1 MARTISRCW
10 GVSVGAAHTREP
22 RLSAALLAL
31 GKIIFLRIKEGLWEE
46 YLPPVHGRRHP
57 VDRQGR
63 PVDIE
68 ILPVNGQSVLVDIL
82 ILSTRWCVLSTRS
95 NRVEMRHPVD
105 RQRRPVDIEF
115 LLVDGQSVLVD
126 MSMDHVNKEMCP
138 VNTESSCRD
147 ETNACRQA
155 LSCGHAI

>member
-46 YLPPVHGRRHP
+46 YRPPVHGRP
-57 VDRQGR
+57 
-63 PVDIE
+63 
-68 ILPVNGQSVLVDIL
+68 
-82 ILSTRWCVLSTRS
+82 
-95 NRVEMRHPVD
+95 HPVD

-126 MSMDHVNKEMCP
+126 LSMDHVNKEVCP

-147 ETNACRQA
+147 ETNACKQA
-155 LSCGHAI
+155 LSCGHAICTC

>member
-46 YLPPVHGRRHP
+46 YLPLVHGRRHP
-57 VDRQGR
+57 VNRQGR

-68 ILPVNGQSVLVDIL
+68 ILPVNGQ
-82 ILSTRWCVLSTRS
+82 
-95 NRVEMRHPVD
+95 
-105 RQRRPVDIEF
+105 F
-115 LLVDGQSVLVD
+115 VLVD
-126 MSMDHVNKEMCP
+126 MNIDAVNKEVCP
-138 VNTESSCRD
+138 VNMESSCRD
-147 ETNACRQA
+147 ANDACRQA
-155 LSCGHAI
+155 LSCGHANCIC

>member
-10 GVSVGAAHTREP
+10 GVNVGAAHTREP

-46 YLPPVHGRRHP
+46 YRPPVHGRP
-57 VDRQGR
+57 
-63 PVDIE
+63 
-68 ILPVNGQSVLVDIL
+68 
-82 ILSTRWCVLSTRS
+82 
-95 NRVEMRHPVD
+95 HPVD

-155 LSCGHAI
+155 LSCGHAICTC

>member
-10 GVSVGAAHTREP
+10 GVNVGAAHTREP

-31 GKIIFLRIKEGLWEE
+31 GKIFFLRIKEGLWEE
-46 YLPPVHGRRHP
+46 YLPAVHGR
-57 VDRQGR
+57 
-63 PVDIE
+63 
-68 ILPVNGQSVLVDIL
+68 
-82 ILSTRWCVLSTRS
+82 
-95 NRVEMRHPVD
+95 RHPVD

>member
-31 GKIIFLRIKEGLWEE
+31 GKIIFWRIKEGLWEE

-63 PVDIE
+63 PVDIG
-68 ILPVNGQSVLVDIL
+68 ILPVNGQP
-82 ILSTRWCVLSTRS
+82 
-95 NRVEMRHPVD
+95 EH
-105 RQRRPVDIEF
+105 
-115 LLVDGQSVLVD
+115 VD
-126 MSMDHVNKEMCP
+126 MDIDPVNKEVCP
-138 VNTESSCRD
+138 VNME
-147 ETNACRQA
+147 
-155 LSCGHAI
+155 SCGIQAEWECQQAISICLHVRSDVDTGILPVSMILCLSTSDTIL

>member
-57 VDRQGR
+57 VDRQRR
-63 PVDIE
+63 PVDME
-68 ILPVNGQSVLVDIL
+68 LLPVNGQSVLVD
-82 ILSTRWCVLSTRS
+82 
-95 NRVEMRHPVD
+95 
-105 RQRRPVDIEF
+105 
-115 LLVDGQSVLVD
+115 
-126 MSMDHVNKEMCP
+126 MSIDPVNKEVCP
-138 VNTESSCRD
+138 VNMESSCRD
-147 ETNACRQA
+147 ANNACRQA
-155 LSCGHAI
+155 LSCGHANCIC

>member
-10 GVSVGAAHTREP
+10 GVSVGAAHTRKP

-68 ILPVNGQSVLVDIL
+68 LLPVNGQSVLVD
-82 ILSTRWCVLSTRS
+82 
-95 NRVEMRHPVD
+95 
-105 RQRRPVDIEF
+105 
-115 LLVDGQSVLVD
+115 
-126 MSMDHVNKEMCP
+126 MSIDPVNKEVCP
-138 VNTESSCRD
+138 VNMESSCRD
-147 ETNACRQA
+147 ANTACERA
-155 LSCGHAI
+155 VRPCGHEY